1 MGPQRKHFYPNQNN
15 LRFQKKLQPISH
27 FLMSKGDSNDFVS
40 IDQLKI
46 DSKKMGKD
54 RDVRL
59 FIGTREE
66 KE

>member
-1 MGPQRKHFYPNQNN
+1 
-15 LRFQKKLQPISH
+15 
-27 FLMSKGDSNDFVS
+27 MSKGDSNEFVS